1 MLLGL
6 VVETAPEAADR
17 CGVLGPAE
25 GGGRQAPASAPPAL
39 TGSELSARLAQRP
52 GFAPTRNNYTPAP
65 PGRHF
70 DPRYLITVADAPVP
84 SGSTG
89 QPQYRSQGSQAH
101 LSFGACLG
109 ATGFMSAPAALG
121 CMAFGGYCAS
131 ALFGNESGAIAC
143 RPAVGFCSVAGAI
156 GLSCWVGSRGGTLQ
170 GISPELGNFPPSY

>member
-84 SGSTG
+84 SGKSG
-89 QPQYRSQGSQAH
+89 QPQYRQAPQIARQPTGLSGFGLCAGFFTAFNLPTFAGCGVWGDVCTGGGIIACPAALATCGYIGSGLLH
-101 LSFGACLG
+101 CLG
-109 ATGFMSAPAALG
+109 AAFPNTAPGLNSAPFSEPG
-121 CMAFGGYCAS
+121 
-131 ALFGNESGAIAC
+131 
-143 RPAVGFCSVAGAI
+143 P
-156 GLSCWVGSRGGTLQ
+156 
-170 GISPELGNFPPSY
+170 